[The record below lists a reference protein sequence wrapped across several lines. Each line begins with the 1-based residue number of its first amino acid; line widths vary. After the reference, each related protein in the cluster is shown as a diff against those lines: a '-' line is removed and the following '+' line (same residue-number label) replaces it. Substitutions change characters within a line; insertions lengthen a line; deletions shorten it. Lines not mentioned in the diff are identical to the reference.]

1 MISDSGDSYIQT
13 MTADVSATNNNYVAP
28 LLQDDTLANKYRDDD
43 TPSKGEKLDSMRPA
57 GTKKQV
63 TISILVFFFAM
74 IAHELALEAV
84 FSNFSE
90 LDSLASAVTLFQFG
104 FCFIL
109 PFIVSRGKVCETFP
123 KHAKETLPYIRLSFL
138 VFGATGLATQSLKY
152 VSYPTK
158 VIFKSAKLIPTML
171 ISSLV
176 YRNKVFTPLE
186 YFSAFLICLG
196 AAGYSFKG
204 GSEGASDNDK
214 SYFGIGL
221 LVVSIVC
228 DAIVPNV
235 QKQLMTVS
243 LPRTGTDSVTNG
255 GLSAQAVMINTN
267 AVGFAILLFYMI
279 VSGSLS
285 DAVSTAMFHPKL
297 LLYLTSVG
305 LGLSSAVLA
314 YTTLIK
320 STGPVVA
327 VTVATLR
334 KVATIMLSYIM
345 FPKAISGIHVI
356 SGLTVLVGVLL
367 STFCRRR

>member
-1 MISDSGDSYIQT
+1 MT
-13 MTADVSATNNNYVAP
+13 MTAGASTNNNGSRVP
-28 LLQDDTLANKYRDDD
+28 LLQNNDVSNKGKDDD
-43 TPSKGEKLDSMRPA
+43 YSPSKGEKSDSTR
-57 GTKKQV
+57 KKQV

-74 IAHELALEAV
+74 IGHELALEAV
-84 FSNFSE
+84 SSNFPD
-90 LDSLASAVTLFQFG
+90 LDSLASVVTLFQFG
-104 FCFIL
+104 FCFML
-109 PFIVSRGKVCETFP
+109 PFIASRGKVCETFP
-123 KHAKETLPYIRLSFL
+123 RSAKEILPYIRLSIL
-138 VFGATGLATQSLKY
+138 VFGAIGLATQSLKY

-171 ISSLV
+171 MSSLV
-176 YRNKVFTPLE
+176 YKNRTFTLLE

-196 AAGYSFKG
+196 AAGYSYNG
-204 GSEGASDNDK
+204 GSDGASNSNT

-221 LVVSIVC
+221 LLVSIGC

-243 LPRTGTDSVTNG
+243 LPRTSTVTDSATNG

-267 AVGFAILLFYMI
+267 AVGFGIVLLYMI

-285 DAVSTAMFHPKL
+285 DAVTTTMLHPKL

-314 YTTLIK
+314 YITLIK

-327 VTVATLR
+327 VAVGTLR
-334 KVATIMLSYIM
+334 KVATIMLSYIV

-356 SGLTVLVGVLL
+356 SGLTVLLGVLL

>member
-1 MISDSGDSYIQT
+1 MT
-13 MTADVSATNNNYVAP
+13 MTADHAAYATSTKNNGCTSP
-28 LLQDDTLANKYRDDD
+28 LLLDNELALKHKDDD
-43 TPSKGEKLDSMRPA
+43 TPSKGEKMDSVSHA
-57 GTKKQV
+57 AKTNQV

-84 FSNFSE
+84 VSNFHE

-104 FCFIL
+104 FCLLL
-109 PFIVSRGKVCETFP
+109 PFIVSKGKVCETFP
-123 KHAKETLPYIRLSFL
+123 KTIKEFVPYIRLSFL
-138 VFGATGLATQSLKY
+138 VFGATCLATQSLKY

-171 ISSLV
+171 ISTLF
-176 YRNKVFTPLE
+176 YKNKKYTSLE

-196 AAGYSFKG
+196 AAGYSYNGGGGG
-204 GSEGASDNDK
+204 GSTSGNDT
-214 SYFGIGL
+214 SYFGVGL
-221 LVVSIVC
+221 LSVSILC

-243 LPRTGTDSVTNG
+243 LPRTTSGVESGISG

-267 AVGFAILLFYMI
+267 AVGFGILLVCML

-285 DAVSTAMFHPKL
+285 DAVSAAMLQPKL
-297 LLYLTSVG
+297 LLYLVSVG
-305 LGLSSAVLA
+305 FGLSSAVLA

-320 STGPVVA
+320 STSPVVA
-327 VTVATLR
+327 VAVATLR
-334 KVATIMLSYIM
+334 KVATIMLSYIF
-345 FPKAISGIHVI
+345 FPKSISGIQVI
-356 SGLTVLVGVLL
+356 AGVMVLVGVFL